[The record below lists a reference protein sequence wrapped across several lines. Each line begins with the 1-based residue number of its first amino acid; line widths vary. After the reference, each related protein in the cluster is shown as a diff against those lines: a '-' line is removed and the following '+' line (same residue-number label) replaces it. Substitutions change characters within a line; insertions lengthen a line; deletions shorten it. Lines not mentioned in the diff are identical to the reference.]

1 MEIVEVPDSIELE
14 AKIARVMSDTGLTR
28 DEVIANAI
36 DSFLCG
42 LGF

>member
-1 MEIVEVPDSIELE
+1 METVEVPESIELE

-28 DEVIANAI
+28 NEVIANAI
-36 DSFLCG
+36 ASFLCG